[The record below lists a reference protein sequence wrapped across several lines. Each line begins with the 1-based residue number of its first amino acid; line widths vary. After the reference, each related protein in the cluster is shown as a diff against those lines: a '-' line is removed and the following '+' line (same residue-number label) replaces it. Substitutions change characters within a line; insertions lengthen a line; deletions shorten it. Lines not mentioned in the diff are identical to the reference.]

1 MIILR
6 NPKGWHVVMGDRLI
20 RVGGSQDFNMV
31 RTGVERNTVRID
43 VSDQQLASIK
53 AAFTK

>member
-1 MIILR
+1 
-6 NPKGWHVVMGDRLI
+6 
-20 RVGGSQDFNMV
+20 MV
-31 RTGVERNTVRID
+31 RTDVERNTVRID